1 MGEHVG
7 AGESGDQRPLG
18 AEFNWW
24 TARFGVLGDWHH
36 LDSIDSIEGNDVT
49 QTESTRAADT
59 YGVHSEVGTL
69 RKVLVCSPG
78 LAHERL
84 TPTNC
89 DDLLFDDVL
98 WVQNARRDHFDFMD
112 KMRDRGTEVVELH
125 DLLAATMQSAEAKAW
140 LLDRKIV
147 ANEVGLGL
155 VDDTR
160 GFLDSLTPMRL
171 AELLIGGMST
181 RDLPADMRPGYL
193 ALAREATGVTEY
205 LMPPLPNTLYTRDT
219 TCWVYG
225 GVTLNPLY
233 WPARHDETLL
243 MKAIY
248 QFHPDYVGSRVWWGD
263 PEESWGMANVEG
275 GDVLVPGNGV
285 VIIGMSERTSRQ
297 GITQLAAR
305 LFAAGAATQVIVA
318 GMPKLRAAMHLDTV
332 FTFADRDVVT
342 LYPGIIDSVQTFTL
356 RPSDAAPGIEVV
368 EEARP
373 FVTVVAKALGLE
385 ALRVVETGGT
395 AYDSERQQWDSGN
408 NLVAVEPGVVFAYDR
423 NTHTNS
429 QLRKAG
435 IEVITIVG
443 AELGRGRGG
452 GHCMTCPIIR
462 DPVD

>member
-1 MGEHVG
+1 M
-7 AGESGDQRPLG
+7 
-18 AEFNWW
+18 
-24 TARFGVLGDWHH
+24 
-36 LDSIDSIEGNDVT
+36 T
-49 QTESTRAADT
+49 QTEQIRPADA
-59 YGVHSEVGTL
+59 YGVHSEVGKL

-112 KMRDRGTEVVELH
+112 KMRDRGVDVVELH
-125 DLLAATMQSAEAKAW
+125 DLLAATMEIPEAKAW

-160 GFLDSLTPMRL
+160 GFLDSLVPRRL

-248 QFHPDYVGSRVWWGD
+248 EFHPDYVGSQVWWGD
-263 PEESWGMANVEG
+263 PEQSWGMANIEG
-275 GDVLVPGNGV
+275 GDVLVPGNDV

-297 GITQLAAR
+297 GITQFAAR
-305 LFAAGAATQVIVA
+305 LFAEGAATQVIVA

-342 LYPGIIDSVQTFTL
+342 LYPEIVDSIQTFTL
-356 RPSDAAPGIEVV
+356 RPSDTAPGVDVV
-368 EEARP
+368 EEAKP
-373 FVTVVAKALGLE
+373 FVAVVAKALGLDE
-385 ALRVVETGGT
+385 LRVVETGGT

-429 QLRKAG
+429 LLRKAG

-462 DPVD
+462 DPIE

>member
-1 MGEHVG
+1 MTNP
-7 AGESGDQRPLG
+7 S
-18 AEFNWW
+18 
-24 TARFGVLGDWHH
+24 
-36 LDSIDSIEGNDVT
+36 
-49 QTESTRAADT
+49 AA
-59 YGVHSEVGTL
+59 YGVHSEVGKL

-112 KMRDRGTEVVELH
+112 KMRDRGVDVVELH
-125 DLLAATMQSAEAKAW
+125 DVLADTMAMPAAKDW

-160 GFLDSLTPMRL
+160 AFLDSLEPRRL
-171 AELLIGGMST
+171 TELLIGGMSV
-181 RDLPADMRPGYL
+181 RDLPNELRSSYR
-193 ALAREATGVTEY
+193 ALAREARGVTEY

-219 TCWVYG
+219 TCWIYG

-248 QFHPDYVGSRVWWGD
+248 EFHPDYVGSTVWWGD
-263 PEESWGMANVEG
+263 PEESWGLATIEG

-285 VIIGMSERTSRQ
+285 VVIGMSERTSRQ
-297 GITQLAAR
+297 AITQVAAK
-305 LFAAGAATQVIVA
+305 LFAEGAAEKVIVA

-342 LYPGIIDSVQTFTL
+342 LYPDIIDAVQTFTL
-356 RPSDAAPGIEVV
+356 LPSDRALGVEVV
-368 EEARP
+368 EESKP
-373 FVTVVAKALGLE
+373 FVEVVAAALDLDK
-385 ALRVVETGGT
+385 LRIVETGGN

-429 QLRKAG
+429 LLSKAG

-462 DPVD
+462 DAVDY

>member
-1 MGEHVG
+1 M
-7 AGESGDQRPLG
+7 
-18 AEFNWW
+18 
-24 TARFGVLGDWHH
+24 
-36 LDSIDSIEGNDVT
+36 T
-49 QTESTRAADT
+49 QPSAA
-59 YGVHSEVGTL
+59 YGVHSEVGKL
-69 RKVLVCSPG
+69 HKVLVCSPG

-98 WVQNARRDHFDFMD
+98 WVQNARRDHFDFVS
-112 KMRDRGTEVVELH
+112 KMRDRGVEVVELH
-125 DLLAATMQSAEAKAW
+125 NVLTETVANPDAKAW
-140 LLDRKIV
+140 LLDREIV
-147 ANEVGLGL
+147 PNDVGLGL
-155 VDDTR
+155 VDDIR
-160 GFLDSLTPMRL
+160 AFLDAQEPRRL

-181 RDLPADMRPGYL
+181 RDLPTDVASGYR
-193 ALAREATGVTEY
+193 ALARESAGVTEY
-205 LMPPLPNTLYTRDT
+205 LLPPLPNTLYTRDT
-219 TCWVYG
+219 TCWIYG
-225 GVTLNPLY
+225 GVTLNPLF

-248 QFHPDYVGSRVWWGD
+248 EFHPDFVGSTVWWGD
-263 PEESWGMANVEG
+263 PEQSWGMATIEG

-285 VIIGMSERTSRQ
+285 VLIGMSERTSRQ
-297 GITQLAAR
+297 AITQVAAT
-305 LFAAGAATQVIVA
+305 LFARGGAEKVIVA

-342 LYPGIIDSVQTFTL
+342 IYPEIVDNIQAFTL
-356 RPSDAAPGIEVV
+356 VPSDSAPGLDVIEETKPFVEVV
-368 EEARP
+368 A
-373 FVTVVAKALGLE
+373 AALGLG

-408 NLVAVEPGVVFAYDR
+408 NLVAVEPGVVVAYDR

-429 QLRKAG
+429 LLRKAG

-462 DPVD
+462 DPIDY